1 MVDATDHATVV
12 FGNIV
17 KDKMKAR
24 LKFEKFAQ
32 TKENQLLT
40 ER

>member
-1 MVDATDHATVV
+1 MPLTMPQWSD

-17 KDKMKAR
+17 KDKMTAK
-24 LKFEKFAQ
+24 LKFEKFVQ